1 MRPNTY
7 KRIVLTFCLAF
18 GGQVFAQG
26 TPQSQTSTVQR
37 IAPEDVLAIQVSA
50 IRVSA
55 SSDVPELSRSLR
67 VTASGD
73 IRLPMLKD
81 VLHVGGLLPTEAEK
95 LIRDALMRERLVVD
109 PSVSITVSQ
118 R

>member
-1 MRPNTY
+1 MRLNTC
-7 KRIVLTFCLAF
+7 KRVVLTFCIAF
-18 GGQVFAQG
+18 AAQVFAQG

-37 IAPEDVLAIQVSA
+37 IAPENVLAIQVN
-50 IRVSA
+50 
-55 SSDVPELSRSLR
+55 DVPEFSRSLR

-109 PSVSITVSQ
+109 PSVSVTVST